1 MPESPNVP
9 VPPASAEAP
18 FLILASGSPR
28 RRELLEEA
36 GYRFRVDVPDDSA
49 ECGVCSRETPPQ
61 TVIRLAFQ
69 KAQNVA
75 ARLDQGMVL
84 AADTLAEHQGTA
96 LGKPANREHA
106 REMLR
111 RLQGT
116 RHRVFT
122 GVCLW
127 DAATGRRLV
136 RGAETKLEM
145 EPLTDETIEAYLD
158 THLWEGKA
166 GSFGYQDGND
176 WLRIEKGSPSNVVG
190 LPLELLAEML
200 ATFDRD
206 ATGAVAFNGPAGN
219 GSFPSPSI
227 ERSDDRA

>member
-1 MPESPNVP
+1 MPPSPNVS
-9 VPPASAEAP
+9 VPRASGSAP

-36 GYRFRVDVPDDSA
+36 GYRFRVEVPDDAA

-69 KAQNVA
+69 KAENVA
-75 ARLDQGMVL
+75 ARLDQGMIL

-96 LGKPANREHA
+96 LGKPAHREHA

-136 RGAETKLEM
+136 RGAETRLEM
-145 EPLTDETIEAYLD
+145 QPLSDETIELYLD

-200 ATFDRD
+200 EAFERD
-206 ATGAVAFNGPAGN
+206 AV
-219 GSFPSPSI
+219 
-227 ERSDDRA
+227 RR

>member
-1 MPESPNVP
+1 MPPNPNVP
-9 VPPASAEAP
+9 VPRASDGAP

-36 GYRFRVDVPDDSA
+36 GYRFRVEVPDEGA

-69 KAQNVA
+69 KAENVA
-75 ARLDQGMVL
+75 ARLGQGRLGQGMIL

-96 LGKPANREHA
+96 LGKPAHREHA
-106 REMLR
+106 RAMLR

-116 RHRVFT
+116 RHRVYT

-127 DAATGRRLV
+127 DAATGKRLV

-145 EPLTDETIEAYLD
+145 EALSDETIEDYLD

-166 GSFGYQDGND
+166 GAFGYQDGND
-176 WLRIEKGSPSNVVG
+176 WLRIEEGSPTNVVG

-200 ATFDRD
+200 ESFDRD
-206 ATGAVAFNGPAGN
+206 AV
-219 GSFPSPSI
+219 
-227 ERSDDRA
+227 RL